1 MKNKL
6 MYVAGSLV
14 VGCAAFL
21 LISFAINGNNG
32 RGSAD
37 TAFAQT
43 KSSVEI
49 SKDSLSIVEALQD
62 VNRSISRGVLPS
74 VVEID
79 VVETK
84 KRAKNPFGDIPFF
97 FFGDPLAPQDK
108 NSAPEEYKET
118 GLGSGVIIRRKDK
131 TYYVLTNNHV
141 AGSATEISVKLND
154 GREFDGKL
162 VGADKRMDVAL
173 VSFESDDATIPL
185 ATLGDSDSVEAG
197 DICYAMGAP
206 LGYSQSVTQGIV
218 SATGRSGDGIG
229 NINDF
234 IQTDTAINQGN
245 SGGPLLNIYGQV
257 IGINTW
263 IASGS
268 GGNIGLGFAI
278 PINNV
283 KHAIDEFIS
292 SGKITYGWIGV
303 SLTDIKDEYKESLG
317 IKDKEGAFAS
327 QIFIGAPAQKGGI
340 KAGDFITELN
350 GNKIKSVDQLV
361 RDVAGLPVGE
371 KAKFKVIRE
380 GKEVEVTV
388 TVEER
393 IEEDV
398 SNDSMLWPGLIPIP
412 LTKGV
417 RKQLKVDD
425 KVKGV
430 AITSIVPKSPASA
443 LKLQNGNIITGINGK
458 EISSLADFYAAMDWS
473 NIKTVQFD
481 LWDES
486 GTITTNSWKKN

>member
-1 MKNKL
+1 

-173 VSFESDDATIPL
+173 VSFESDDASIPL

-218 SATGRSGDGIG
+218 SALT
-229 NINDF
+229 
-234 IQTDTAINQGN
+234 
-245 SGGPLLNIYGQV
+245 
-257 IGINTW
+257 
-263 IASGS
+263 
-268 GGNIGLGFAI
+268 I
-278 PINNV
+278 P
-283 KHAIDEFIS
+283 
-292 SGKITYGWIGV
+292 
-303 SLTDIKDEYKESLG
+303 
-317 IKDKEGAFAS
+317 
-327 QIFIGAPAQKGGI
+327 
-340 KAGDFITELN
+340 
-350 GNKIKSVDQLV
+350 
-361 RDVAGLPVGE
+361 
-371 KAKFKVIRE
+371 
-380 GKEVEVTV
+380 
-388 TVEER
+388 
-393 IEEDV
+393 
-398 SNDSMLWPGLIPIP
+398 
-412 LTKGV
+412 
-417 RKQLKVDD
+417 
-425 KVKGV
+425 
-430 AITSIVPKSPASA
+430 
-443 LKLQNGNIITGINGK
+443 
-458 EISSLADFYAAMDWS
+458 
-473 NIKTVQFD
+473 
-481 LWDES
+481 
-486 GTITTNSWKKN
+486 

>member
-393 IEEDV
+393 IEEDAV
-398 SNDSMLWPGLIPIP
+398 ARLDSN
-412 LTKGV
+412 
-417 RKQLKVDD
+417 
-425 KVKGV
+425 
-430 AITSIVPKSPASA
+430 
-443 LKLQNGNIITGINGK
+443 
-458 EISSLADFYAAMDWS
+458 SSY
-473 NIKTVQFD
+473 
-481 LWDES
+481 
-486 GTITTNSWKKN
+486 